1 MSAVDEKELQKA
13 RLWKALDSNNLQTVI
28 LAARELFPGECIG
41 YNLAGEQ
48 TIPDY
53 IEELKDRI
61 RDYCKE
67 KKSEEVYGK
76 MK

>member
-1 MSAVDEKELQKA
+1 MSAIDEKELQKA

-48 TIPDY
+48 TIPD
-53 IEELKDRI
+53 
-61 RDYCKE
+61 
-67 KKSEEVYGK
+67 
-76 MK
+76 